1 MSQLEPINTEQP
13 KNSLTD
19 IADRI
24 RKELLTKNDY
34 GNKRNEYGATN
45 KDALSD
51 GDQQCRG
58 TGVFLDTQNGGTI
71 TDIVERKEEIKINK
85 YQPEKQYTKTTV

>member
-1 MSQLEPINTEQP
+1 MAQVDPINVEQP

-19 IADRI
+19 IAERI

-34 GNKRNEYGATN
+34 GVKRNEYSATN
-45 KDALSD
+45 KDAISD
-51 GDQQCRG
+51 GDNQGRG

-71 TDIVERKEEIKINK
+71 TDVVERKNEIKINK
-85 YQPEKQYTKTTV
+85 YQSGNPYNTPTA

>member
-45 KDALSD
+45 KDAISD
-51 GDQQCRG
+51 GDQQGRG

-85 YQPEKQYTKTTV
+85 YQPEKQYKTPTV

>member
-24 RKELLTKNDY
+24 RKELLIKNDY

-51 GDQQCRG
+51 GDQQGRG

-71 TDIVERKEEIKINK
+71 TDVVERKEEIKINK
-85 YQPEKQYTKTTV
+85 YQPEKQYTKPTV

>member
-51 GDQQCRG
+51 GDQQGRG

-71 TDIVERKEEIKINK
+71 TDVVERKNEIKINK
-85 YQPEKQYTKTTV
+85 YQSGNPYNTPTV